1 MSQTWTTQQILALA
15 PDPASAKAGQGLGS
29 PGKWVTLGGC
39 PEVVWGEC
47 QGSGSK
53 PYEVQ
58 IELSEP
64 AFRCSCPSR
73 KFPCKH
79 GIGLFLIYAN
89 NLSAIKEATPPAW
102 VSDWLGKRE
111 EKAEKKKEAA
121 KADTE
126 KSPEEL
132 AKAAEDQA

>member
-29 PGKWVTLGGC
+29 PGKWKSLGRN
-39 PEVVWGEC
+39 EKALWGEC
-47 QGSGSK
+47 QGSGK
-53 PYEVQ
+53 DPYQVK

-64 AFRCSCPSR
+64 AFVCSCPSR

-89 NLSAIKEATPPAW
+89 NSAAIAEGAPPAW
-102 VSDWLGKRE
+102 VAEWLAKRE
-111 EKAEKKKEAA
+111 EKAEKKKETA
-121 KADTE
+121 
-126 KSPEEL
+126 
-132 AKAAEDQA
+132 